1 MSSELNIPSGESN
14 EGYYELQKMR
24 EIHREIVRQRIA
36 FPAISQKRIAEK
48 LGITAQMVGY
58 TLNSP
63 IVKQHLAALRGFADQ
78 DALNMQARLR
88 ALGPEMVNIL
98 ADIASNGDN
107 ETNRRLA
114 ASDLL
119 DRVPETS
126 KTQKHEYKDTSEKVS
141 EEDMKRIRELSQEGV
156 LVSDPEIED
165 VEVEDIGT
173 ESPEGDA

>member
-1 MSSELNIPSGESN
+1 MSQELSLPSGQSN
-14 EGYYELQKMR
+14 DGYYELQRMR

-36 FPAISQKRIAEK
+36 FPAATQKEIAKK

-58 TLNSP
+58 TLNSSV
-63 IVKQHLAALRGFADQ
+63 VKQHLAALSGFADQ

-88 ALGPEMVNIL
+88 ALGPEMVETL
-98 ADIASNGDN
+98 AEIASSGES

-126 KTQKHEYKDTSEKVS
+126 KTQKHEYKDTSEQVT
-141 EEDMKRIRELSQEGV
+141 EEDMARIKELSEQGV
-156 LVSDPEIED
+156 VVQDA
-165 VEVEDIGT
+165 EVEEDRK
-173 ESPEGDA
+173 SVV